1 MLSSAIATGVAALIG
16 VATGHLMTKR
26 SLGSNLLRSDD
37 PAFTSL
43 IQRAEVQQGFNEMA
57 NQFASL
63 NQIVN
68 VNRQEIAKLGALAN
82 QQRQQPVQ
90 QVQTPGNEV
99 LAAQL
104 NELRASIGFPQPK
117 Q

>member
-26 SLGSNLLRSDD
+26 SLDSNLLRRDD

-43 IQRAEVQQGFNEMA
+43 IQGEVVQQGFDAMA
-57 NQFASL
+57 QQVASL

-68 VNRQEIAKLGALAN
+68 VNRQEIAKLSALAN

-104 NELRASIGFPQPK
+104 QELRASIGFPQAK